1 MRKST
6 SILICL
12 ILLVISGQNFA
23 GDVTVLQLF
32 HIIKQVFP
40 ETKNIALLM
49 TKEDMNAEL
58 TKVNRAAAMTQLK
71 VKIHAVENSFDIGK
85 EIKRIAAKSIL
96 VVGNSEL
103 FNEKKTKLYILSK
116 CKEKEISLITSS
128 RDYVESGALLG
139 LVKSE
144 EGKSEV
150 MLNLKH
156 YAFLRDKFTEEF
168 KQEVNITE
176 LNQ

>member
-6 SILICL
+6 TILICL
-12 ILLVISGQNFA
+12 ILLFLSGKNFA
-23 GDVTVLQLF
+23 GDVTFLQLF
-32 HIIKQVFP
+32 HIVKQVFP
-40 ETKNIALLM
+40 ETQNIALLLAKEDLNTKM
-49 TKEDMNAEL
+49 TKI
-58 TKVNRAAAMTQLK
+58 NRAAAMTQLK
-71 VKIHAVENSFDIGK
+71 VKVHTVDNSFEIGK
-85 EIKRIAAKSIL
+85 EIKRVKDKSIL

-139 LVKSE
+139 LVKSDD
-144 EGKSEV
+144 GKSEV

-156 YAFLRDKFTEEF
+156 YAFLREKFTDEF

-176 LNQ
+176 LNL